1 MLVEVEVMQLLLV
14 QDLVALAE
22 AVLEVVLVVLEQM
35 EQLTQEVAVVVLV
48 VIVVLEEAV

>member
-22 AVLEVVLVVLEQM
+22 AVLEVVLVVRG
-35 EQLTQEVAVVVLV
+35 TNGTANTGGGSRW
-48 VIVVLEEAV
+48 